1 MRAKAQMKTWR
12 GGHAGKTW
20 ARHGDVGAKGQET
33 DVSTGCSVAATR
45 RSGQDV
51 GMSGPREARRC
62 QTEWWGCTVSG
73 WLCGVACAHGG
84 GVVEDI
90 ILGFDSLFSLLD

>member
-1 MRAKAQMKTWR
+1 MEF
-12 GGHAGKTW
+12 
-20 ARHGDVGAKGQET
+20 AR
-33 DVSTGCSVAATR
+33 AATR

-73 WLCGVACAHGG
+73 WLCRVACVYGC

-90 ILGFDSLFSLLD
+90 ILGFDSFFSLLD